1 MIDKKYIL
9 GGISGIFES
18 FFSHPFDFYKVKNQ
32 EAILKN
38 KKIDPL
44 LKYLYNNIKIKG
56 FTSIYVGITP
66 KLMNIF
72 PSRLTFW
79 GVQGTSINY
88 LSKYENNEKK
98 IYIYSGLIT
107 GALQTFVESPFEVIK
122 TKQIFKVNDNKKFNK
137 NLIKNSFNGIEWPI
151 MRNSIFCSSIC
162 LSNNLTKDRNDLE
175 LFLCNSGTGFI
186 SSILTQPLDFMK
198 TKYQSSSYPVRFS
211 IIKEIKEHKGLI
223 MRGAFPRGYVASI
236 NMGVGSFFFNKF
248 DKYF

>member
-9 GGISGIFES
+9 GGISGILES

-56 FTSIYVGITP
+56 FTSVYVGIMP
-66 KLMNIF
+66 KLLNIF

-79 GVQGTSINY
+79 GVQGTSIKY

-98 IYIYSGLIT
+98 IYLYSG
-107 GALQTFVESPFEVIK
+107 SPFEVIK
-122 TKQIFKVNDNKKFNK
+122 TKQIFKINDNKKFNK
-137 NLIKNSFNGIEWPI
+137 NLIKNSLNGIEWPI
-151 MRNSIFCSSIC
+151 LRNSFFCSTIC
-162 LSNNLTKDRNDLE
+162 LSNNLTKNRNDLE
-175 LFLCNSGTGFI
+175 RFLCNSTTGFI
-186 SSILTQPLDFMK
+186 SSIITQPLDFMK
-198 TKYQSSSYPVRFS
+198 TKYQSSSYPIRYS
-211 IIKEIKEHKGLI
+211 IIREIKEHKGLI
-223 MRGAFPRGYVASI
+223 IRGAFPRGYVASI

>member
-18 FFSHPFDFYKVKNQ
+18 FFSHPFDFYKLKNQ
-32 EAILKN
+32 EAIFKN

-44 LKYLYNNIKIKG
+44 LTYLYKNIKKKG
-56 FTSIYVGITP
+56 IPTVYVGIMP

-98 IYIYSGLIT
+98 VYIYSGLIT
-107 GALQTFVESPFEVIK
+107 GALQTLVESPFEVIK
-122 TKQIFKVNDNKKFNK
+122 TKQIFKITGNK

-151 MRNSIFCSSIC
+151 LRNSLFCSSIC

-175 LFLCNSGTGFI
+175 RFICNSTTGFI
-186 SSILTQPLDFMK
+186 SSIITQPLDFMK
-198 TKYQSSSYPVRFS
+198 TKYQSSSYPIRYS
-211 IIKEIKEHKGLI
+211 LIKEIKENKRLI

>member
-44 LKYLYNNIKIKG
+44 LKYLYNNIKTKG
-56 FTSIYVGITP
+56 LPTVYVGIMP

-107 GALQTFVESPFEVIK
+107 GALQTLVESPFEVIK
-122 TKQIFKVNDNKKFNK
+122 TKQIFKIYDNK
-137 NLIKNSFNGIEWPI
+137 NLIKNSLNGIEWPI
-151 MRNSIFCSSIC
+151 LRNSLFCSSIC
-162 LSNNLTKDRNDLE
+162 LSNNLTKNRNDLE
-175 LFLCNSGTGFI
+175 RFICNSTTGFI
-186 SSILTQPLDFMK
+186 SSIITQPLDFMK
-198 TKYQSSSYPVRFS
+198 TKYQSSSYPIRYS

-223 MRGAFPRGYVASI
+223 MRGAFPRAYVASI